1 MLVTNNNCDVVTIL
15 VFKGPPQIVGGPQN
29 QEVLGGRENNV
40 TFSCEAIANPQHE
53 VSWSYTDSSAVTI
66 VNIANTTNET
76 EDRYRIVME
85 RNEEKFG
92 ELTVLNVT
100 YEDRGTYICTAS
112 NSVGYISASGILTV
126 QGKLIKL
133 DF

>member
-15 VFKGPPQIVGGPQN
+15 IFKGPPQIVGGPQN

-53 VSWSYTDSSAVTI
+53 VSWSYTDSSDVTI
-66 VNIANTTNET
+66 TNIANTANES
-76 EDRYRIVME
+76 EDRYHIFME
-85 RNEEKFG
+85 RNKTRFG

-100 YEDRGTYICTAS
+100 YEDHGTYTCTAS
-112 NSVGYISASGILTV
+112 NSVGCVSASGILTV
-126 QGKLIKL
+126 QGKLK
-133 DF
+133 